1 MFHRKQPQPLAPD
14 GFATACQT
22 WAVSP
27 HECVGQGDGTWY
39 RSTEHAY
46 QAAKT
51 TLGSDIQFEETFN
64 LEEMF
69 ELLSTWRCSQAIR
82 PLRTNYGLTKKKRN
96 D

>member
-1 MFHRKQPQPLAPD
+1 MAPD
-14 GFATACQT
+14 GFAAACQT
-22 WAVSP
+22 WAASP

-69 ELLSTWRCSQAIR
+69 ELLSH
-82 PLRTNYGLTKKKRN
+82 RTAELDIKRSFMCTVNGYSNYGLAKKKRT